1 MTVRRGEIK
10 SFDSGS
16 YLATVRL
23 AGSLAVWLSGVPV
36 ARNIAAGEVQ
46 AGRSCAVI
54 FFDDANPQ
62 DAVIVAVYT

>member
-1 MTVRRGEIK
+1 MVVRKGEIK
-10 SFDSGS
+10 TFDSGT
-16 YLATVRL
+16 YVAAVRL

-54 FFDDANPQ
+54 FFDESNPR

>member
-1 MTVRRGEIK
+1 MAVRRGEIRA
-10 SFDSGS
+10 FDPGN
-16 YLATVRL
+16 YVATVRL

-36 ARNIAAGEVQ
+36 ARNIAAAEVQ